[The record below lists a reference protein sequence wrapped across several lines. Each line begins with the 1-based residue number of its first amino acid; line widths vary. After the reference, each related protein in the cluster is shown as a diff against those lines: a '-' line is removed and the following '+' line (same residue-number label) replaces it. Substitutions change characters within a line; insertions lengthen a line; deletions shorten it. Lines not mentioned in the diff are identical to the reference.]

1 MSKRNLI
8 ISTELSRV
16 RADETLAS
24 TNWQPSQG
32 HIPRDRVVLR
42 HWRGGRAGMHGDDPC
57 AFRRS
62 DSVCEH
68 VFHAATQH
76 GSNVATSPPNPAN
89 TPPSL
94 VFPDLKARSGIVR
107 QQLNLLQLLQIVTA
121 SRSGCVTLTYR
132 ILAQVW
138 HKERAYRSSVHRNER
153 TVSALYATNE
163 QHARL
168 GRRSREGRV
177 ETQEVPGSRQAA
189 TGPVARKLQDLVR
202 AQQSGPHN
210 LGIATGTNLGY
221 CLS

>member
-1 MSKRNLI
+1 
-8 ISTELSRV
+8 
-16 RADETLAS
+16 
-24 TNWQPSQG
+24 
-32 HIPRDRVVLR
+32 
-42 HWRGGRAGMHGDDPC
+42 MHGDDPC
-57 AFRRS
+57 AVRRS

-68 VFHAATQH
+68 VFHTAVQH
-76 GSNVATSPPNPAN
+76 GLNVATSPPNPAN

-94 VFPDLKARSGIVR
+94 VFSDLKARPGIDH
-107 QQLNLLQLLQIVTA
+107 QQLILLQLLQIVTA

-138 HKERAYRSSVHRNER
+138 QKEWVYPSCVHRNER
-153 TVSALYATNE
+153 MVSALYATNG

-168 GRRSREGRV
+168 GRRSRVGRV

-189 TGPVARKLQDLVR
+189 TGPIARKLQDPVR

-210 LGIATGTNLGY
+210 LGMATGTNLGY